1 MKLRI
6 LDNTLRMRL
15 SQSEVRLIRD
25 KSLLRATVRFP
36 GDTRF
41 EYVLESSPASVT
53 ASAQFSDGT
62 IHVVLPESKV
72 IKWAESDVVAIE
84 CEQAVGNG
92 DVLTL
97 LVEKDFKCLS
107 PRDGEN
113 EADMFPHPD
122 SGRRSC

>member
-6 LDNTLRMRL
+6 LDNTVRFRL

-25 KSLLRATVRFP
+25 QSLLRATVRFP
-36 GDTRF
+36 EDSRF

-53 ASAQFSDGT
+53 ASARFSDGA

-72 IKWAESDVVAIE
+72 NTWADSDLVAIE

-92 DVLTL
+92 EVLRL

-113 EADMFPHPD
+113 ETDMFPHPD
-122 SGRRSC
+122 SGRRNC